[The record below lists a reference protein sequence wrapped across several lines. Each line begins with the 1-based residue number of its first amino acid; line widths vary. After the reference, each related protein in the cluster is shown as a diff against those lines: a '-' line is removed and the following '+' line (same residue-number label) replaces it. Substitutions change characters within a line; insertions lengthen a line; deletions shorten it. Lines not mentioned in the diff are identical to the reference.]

1 MNNIPTH
8 KHHHHE
14 MPTLPFIGAN
24 STGKYVAD
32 YPVED
37 PFDDH
42 LPDCSS
48 FLKDVIVQ
56 KKTTDESYQPRRIV
70 ITESRLY
77 FAHLDDKRVLDDI
90 PLHEILEVSQSHNT
104 KTLNA
109 SSNDH
114 ADKRQD
120 SILTWTQSV
129 MSWKEAASK
138 EVDWGGDELC
148 VTTAV
153 EGHNSGRQY
162 YLKCEDGRACRE
174 LVDFLKRMAKAS
186 IRREVRH
193 DTYTVVKC
201 FVRDA
206 YKSGPS
212 TSFWALLIF
221 LSFVSNVLEAQLDP
235 AEENADFTAAFY
247 QTDLVF
253 TILFTVELV
262 VNMFGHWFWE
272 FWQDSWNIFDFF
284 VVGIS
289 LISLALSTNGAN
301 AVRSVR
307 LVRAFRSFRVM
318 RLFGRLQSIR
328 KIIVAAAR
336 SLAPVGNAFFIV
348 LLIMAIYAIIGVQ
361 VVYVR
366 VRARVRVCARA
377 TDCGH
382 PYQSRCPAISAIQP
396 WRLWRLRE
404 IYVHYVWYHD
414 DGRLAGAGDTP
425 MLPQV
430 VLTLCCTRGN

>member
-90 PLHEILEVSQSHNT
+90 PLHEILEVSQRHNT

-109 SSNDH
+109 SSNHH

-120 SILTWTQSV
+120 SILTWTQFL

-174 LVDFLKRMAKAS
+174 LVDFLERIAKAS
-186 IRREVRH
+186 IKREVPGGASGQRGSQSRAP
-193 DTYTVVKC
+193 DT
-201 FVRDA
+201 
-206 YKSGPS
+206 
-212 TSFWALLIF
+212 
-221 LSFVSNVLEAQLDP
+221 
-235 AEENADFTAAFY
+235 
-247 QTDLVF
+247 
-253 TILFTVELV
+253 
-262 VNMFGHWFWE
+262 
-272 FWQDSWNIFDFF
+272 
-284 VVGIS
+284 
-289 LISLALSTNGAN
+289 
-301 AVRSVR
+301 
-307 LVRAFRSFRVM
+307 
-318 RLFGRLQSIR
+318 
-328 KIIVAAAR
+328 
-336 SLAPVGNAFFIV
+336 
-348 LLIMAIYAIIGVQ
+348 
-361 VVYVR
+361 
-366 VRARVRVCARA
+366 RARECAVPGLCNA
-377 TDCGH
+377 S
-382 PYQSRCPAISAIQP
+382 YQRHTC
-396 WRLWRLRE
+396 
-404 IYVHYVWYHD
+404 
-414 DGRLAGAGDTP
+414 AGAGGHG
-425 MLPQV
+425 QR
-430 VLTLCCTRGN
+430 RGPWRKRG

>member
-193 DTYTVVKC
+193 TQWSSVSSETH
-201 FVRDA
+201 
-206 YKSGPS
+206 
-212 TSFWALLIF
+212 TSRGR
-221 LSFVSNVLEAQLDP
+221 AQ
-235 AEENADFTAAFY
+235 A
-247 QTDLVF
+247 
-253 TILFTVELV
+253 
-262 VNMFGHWFWE
+262 
-272 FWQDSWNIFDFF
+272 
-284 VVGIS
+284 
-289 LISLALSTNGAN
+289 
-301 AVRSVR
+301 
-307 LVRAFRSFRVM
+307 
-318 RLFGRLQSIR
+318 FGR
-328 KIIVAAAR
+328 
-336 SLAPVGNAFFIV
+336 F
-348 LLIMAIYAIIGVQ
+348 
-361 VVYVR
+361 
-366 VRARVRVCARA
+366 
-377 TDCGH
+377 
-382 PYQSRCPAISAIQP
+382 
-396 WRLWRLRE
+396 
-404 IYVHYVWYHD
+404 
-414 DGRLAGAGDTP
+414 
-425 MLPQV
+425 
-430 VLTLCCTRGN
+430 